1 MTERSDDSSLE
12 LANVAARVADE
23 SKATDIVIL
32 DVGDV
37 LSITGFFVIAGA
49 SNPRLVRATVEE
61 IERVVK
67 VELDRSPVRIEGLRE
82 QQWILMDYGDV
93 VVHVFLDSIREF
105 YEIERLYMDVP
116 RIDWA
121 PRGRHRRRQPD
132 GRRITAAH
140 LPDPVV
146 TRDARV
152 GIVQRP
158 SRGFSSVGRALPWH
172 GRGQG
177 FDSLKLHGF
186 LGFGRGPGVLLGYS
200 RLIGAPAHHPSRK
213 RERRRDRRPDDQGD
227 AYAPSDSL
235 TA

>member
-49 SNPRLVRATVEE
+49 SNPRLVRATVDE

-67 VELDRSPVRIEGLRE
+67 AELDRSPVRIEGLRE

-93 VVHVFLDSIREF
+93 VIHVFLDSIREF

-121 PRGRHRRRQPD
+121 ATSG
-132 GRRITAAH
+132 AA
-140 LPDPVV
+140 PE
-146 TRDARV
+146 A
-152 GIVQRP
+152 G
-158 SRGFSSVGRALPWH
+158 
-172 GRGQG
+172 
-177 FDSLKLHGF
+177 
-186 LGFGRGPGVLLGYS
+186 
-200 RLIGAPAHHPSRK
+200 
-213 RERRRDRRPDDQGD
+213 
-227 AYAPSDSL
+227 SD
-235 TA
+235 